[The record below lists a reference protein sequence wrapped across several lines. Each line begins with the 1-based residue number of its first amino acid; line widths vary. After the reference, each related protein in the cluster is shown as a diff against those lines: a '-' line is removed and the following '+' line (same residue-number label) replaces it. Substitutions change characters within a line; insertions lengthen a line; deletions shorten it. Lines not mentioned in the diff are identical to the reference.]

1 MSESSTIGW
10 VNEYL
15 FDQLQRH
22 WEEHGEM
29 TLDQFAAAGG
39 LFTGAELRS
48 MYWSELA
55 QVAELY
61 DRKLD
66 FRTFGPGC
74 GACGRES

>member
-10 VNEYL
+10 VTEYL
-15 FDQLQRH
+15 LRQIRLR

-39 LFTGAELRS
+39 LFTGAEVRS

-55 QVAELY
+55 QVAALY
-61 DRKLD
+61 DRELD
-66 FRTFGPGC
+66 FRTYARGQ
-74 GACGRES
+74 S

>member
-1 MSESSTIGW
+1 MREDDIVGW
-10 VNEYL
+10 VTEYL
-15 FDQLQRH
+15 FRQIQLR

-39 LFTGAELRS
+39 LFTAAELRN

-55 QVAELY
+55 QVADLY

-66 FRTFGPGC
+66 FRMHDC
-74 GACGRES
+74 MACARGQS